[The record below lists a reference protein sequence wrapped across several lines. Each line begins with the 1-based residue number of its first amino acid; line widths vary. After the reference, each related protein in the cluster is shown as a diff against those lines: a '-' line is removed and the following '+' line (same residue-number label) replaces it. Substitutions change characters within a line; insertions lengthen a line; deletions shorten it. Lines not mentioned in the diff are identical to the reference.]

1 MPGTENKLYLASQVQ
16 EVPLEMLPQ
25 NMQSSSH
32 LSESK
37 NKFKKKIFFF
47 FEIYTYLSCYFPK
60 NDEIAGN
67 QNLSLKKCVFSF
79 V

>member
-47 FEIYTYLSCYFPK
+47 LKYTLIWVVTFQK
-60 NDEIAGN
+60 TMKLQETKI
-67 QNLSLKKCVFSF
+67 
-79 V
+79 